1 MEWGVFNWNENALN
15 YYKRRG
21 AVDLTTTEEIHLFR
35 INEEHMHAMIETWMI
50 NFIIYFYTLDNIQI

>member
-21 AVDLTTTEEIHLFR
+21 AVDLTKTEQIHVFR
-35 INEEHMHAMIETWMI
+35 LNEEHMHAMVET
-50 NFIIYFYTLDNIQI
+50 